1 MIRRRVAA
9 VVALAFLALGYVAA
23 RAPEELADN
32 PAAALQAYQRARVEA
47 IAECAKYGF
56 ATDWG
61 QIMPDSKLAAECLS
75 LVAQPCASFPVM
87 PPKAKSKPG
96 LDM

>member
-1 MIRRRVAA
+1 MIRWRVAA
-9 VVALAFLALGYVAA
+9 ALALSFLALGYAIA
-23 RAPEELADN
+23 RPPDELVDN
-32 PAAALQAYQRARVEA
+32 PAAALQEYQRARVEA
-47 IAECAKYGF
+47 ISACAKYGF

-87 PPKAKSKPG
+87 PPKATKSG
-96 LDM
+96 RDL